1 MAKYRN
7 LSWFAFY
14 PPLNIFGKQMNDEA
28 YIDKPID
35 MQGKITK
42 KYGTFRNIPKINP
55 AIRPAFIK
63 IVNFSNNYYSTS
75 IHASKNPIKQ
85 YDKYYYHSKS
95 WLPD

>member
-14 PPLNIFGKQMNDEA
+14 PPLNIFGKHINDEA

-35 MQGKITK
+35 MHGKITK
-42 KYGTFRNIPKINP
+42 KYGTFRNKPKINP
-55 AIRPAFIK
+55 AISPAFMK
-63 IVNFSNNYYSTS
+63 IVNFSNSYYYTS

-85 YDKYYYHSKS
+85 
-95 WLPD
+95 